1 MAVTFDL
8 LNHRKLWLLMRDNIE
23 DYIKTRYIPTF
34 YDAEVT
40 VDDLKATLFL
50 DGSLGIDYKQGV
62 QPPLFYCFAC
72 QYAWDY
78 LRGET
83 TEADKRERCVYCPL
97 TGWEAD
103 KCYIKISVGKQEEG
117 LFHQLCIAVED
128 KEIETAKELCERIA
142 NLEVKDGVLTYPL
155 APKQYT
161 EETVPS
167 HSRIIIDRPGAFYKL
182 PIAVFVLDKNP
193 DSRTYNRYIN
203 SEGLLQIG
211 YQDDRV
217 AIANEWDEDFD
228 CIIIDPDTKK
238 YNTPIF
244 LTAVAGDDFNVDRT
258 GNFDILPVTVLVKDN
273 CSNSLTKDF
282 YVDHAP
288 YFTVAHSDNKYRIF
302 NDTEEN
308 MSYVITS
315 APLTVKITDQLI
327 GAGSSFPLAK
337 SNAMTNKPPI
347 VLVKDPTEGGRSEN
361 KFINSTGLV
370 TVSLSE
376 QVILIHND
384 TDISLTCRIIELS

>member
-142 NLEVKDGVLTYPL
+142 NLEVRDGVLTYPL

-161 EETVPS
+161 EETVPA

-182 PIAVFVLDKNP
+182 PIAVFVLDKDP

-258 GNFDILPVTVLVKDN
+258 GNFDILPVTILVKDN

-337 SNAMTNKPPI
+337 SNAMINKPPI

>member
-142 NLEVKDGVLTYPL
+142 NLEVRDGVLTYPL

-161 EETVPS
+161 EETVPA

-182 PIAVFVLDKNP
+182 PIAVFVLDKDP
-193 DSRTYNRYIN
+193 DSRTYNRY
-203 SEGLLQIG
+203 
-211 YQDDRV
+211 
-217 AIANEWDEDFD
+217 
-228 CIIIDPDTKK
+228 
-238 YNTPIF
+238 
-244 LTAVAGDDFNVDRT
+244 
-258 GNFDILPVTVLVKDN
+258 DIKM
-273 CSNSLTKDF
+273 
-282 YVDHAP
+282 
-288 YFTVAHSDNKYRIF
+288 
-302 NDTEEN
+302 TE
-308 MSYVITS
+308 
-315 APLTVKITDQLI
+315 
-327 GAGSSFPLAK
+327 
-337 SNAMTNKPPI
+337 
-347 VLVKDPTEGGRSEN
+347 
-361 KFINSTGLV
+361 
-370 TVSLSE
+370 
-376 QVILIHND
+376 
-384 TDISLTCRIIELS
+384 

>member
-142 NLEVKDGVLTYPL
+142 NLEVRDGVLTYPL

-161 EETVPS
+161 EETVPA

-182 PIAVFVLDKNP
+182 PIAVFVLDKDP

-258 GNFDILPVTVLVKDN
+258 GNFDILPVTILVKDN

-308 MSYVITS
+308 MSYVITT

-337 SNAMTNKPPI
+337 SNAMINKPPI

>member
-1 MAVTFDL
+1 M
-8 LNHRKLWLLMRDNIE
+8 
-23 DYIKTRYIPTF
+23 
-34 YDAEVT
+34 
-40 VDDLKATLFL
+40 
-50 DGSLGIDYKQGV
+50 
-62 QPPLFYCFAC
+62 
-72 QYAWDY
+72 
-78 LRGET
+78 
-83 TEADKRERCVYCPL
+83 
-97 TGWEAD
+97 
-103 KCYIKISVGKQEEG
+103 
-117 LFHQLCIAVED
+117 
-128 KEIETAKELCERIA
+128 
-142 NLEVKDGVLTYPL
+142 
-155 APKQYT
+155 
-161 EETVPS
+161 
-167 HSRIIIDRPGAFYKL
+167 
-182 PIAVFVLDKNP
+182 
-193 DSRTYNRYIN
+193 
-203 SEGLLQIG
+203 
-211 YQDDRV
+211 
-217 AIANEWDEDFD
+217 
-228 CIIIDPDTKK
+228 
-238 YNTPIF
+238 
-244 LTAVAGDDFNVDRT
+244 
-258 GNFDILPVTVLVKDN
+258 VKDN

-337 SNAMTNKPPI
+337 SNAMINKPPI

>member
-142 NLEVKDGVLTYPL
+142 NLEVRDGVLTYPL

-161 EETVPS
+161 EENVPA

-182 PIAVFVLDKNP
+182 PIAVFVLDKDP

-258 GNFDILPVTVLVKDN
+258 GNFDILPVTILVKDN

-337 SNAMTNKPPI
+337 SNAMINKPPI

>member
-142 NLEVKDGVLTYPL
+142 NLEVRDGVLTYPL

-161 EETVPS
+161 EETVPA

-182 PIAVFVLDKNP
+182 PIAVFVLDKDP

-337 SNAMTNKPPI
+337 SNAMINKPPI